1 MKSYIGVKIVQAEL
15 ESKDGKEGFK
25 VIYEEG
31 YESWCPKDVFLKHN
45 RPTDALPF
53 SHALEAVKQRKRIAR
68 KGWTGKNMWLEL
80 QVPDEQSKM
89 SLPYLYIEYP
99 AGHPAYPQGSRVPW
113 LASQTDLLAD
123 DWFIVT

>member
-1 MKSYIGVKIVQAEL
+1 MQQYIGVKLVKAEP
-15 ESKDGKEGFK
+15 ESRDGKEGFK

-31 YESWCPKDVFLKHN
+31 YESWCPRDVFLKHN

-53 SHALEAVKQRKRIAR
+53 SRALEAVKHGRRIAR
-68 KGWTGKNMWLEL
+68 KGWNGKNMWIEL
-80 QVPDEQSKM
+80 QVPDAQSKM

-99 AGHPAYPQGSRVPW
+99 VGHPAYPQGCRVPW

-123 DWFIVT
+123 DWYIAE